1 MPLYPCLI
9 EERLNGLARVCPRSR
24 VVKGGGQRGRTFVED
39 AKLVAQQSRVGGTG
53 LASQFGQALDVVA
66 LVFLDD
72 LVNFRHDVSRL
83 DGSVV
88 EGAAAHLPARRRGD
102 EQGEDPLAGCAVG
115 GVRSRPDG
123 VAHGLLDV
131 PQVLLDDGSLTRKV
145 LVESSLGDRS
155 FAGESLDAS
164 GVDALAVEQVDGR
177 VEDALT
183 RAAATAS
190 FGRGVVLGRHD
201 SSIPMGLHRAQ
212 RRVASVRKYTERYT
226 MSASLRMP
234 FDDQTITHHHE
245 RRGDMPSVLVTGA
258 GRGIGL
264 AITEHMS
271 RRGWDVYATARSDS
285 ALSSLGRLSNVHAI
299 PLDITDRASIAKLS
313 GQLPT
318 ALNGV
323 VNSAG
328 IIVNGPVEG
337 LSLDDLSRQLDVNVT
352 AQIGVTQAVLPKI
365 REARGR
371 IVFMSSVSGLITTP
385 GTGAYSASKYAVE
398 SLADALRMEL
408 RPWGIRV
415 SLIEPGPIRTDMWGD
430 MLDEHDRMVAR
441 LTDEHRALYAS
452 HLAGTRKLLGRM
464 QKLAAD
470 PKRVTKAV
478 DHALT
483 SRRPK
488 RRYILDAVS
497 RAQKALVAISP
508 TAINDA
514 VLATATTSK

>member
-1 MPLYPCLI
+1 
-9 EERLNGLARVCPRSR
+9 
-24 VVKGGGQRGRTFVED
+24 
-39 AKLVAQQSRVGGTG
+39 
-53 LASQFGQALDVVA
+53 
-66 LVFLDD
+66 
-72 LVNFRHDVSRL
+72 
-83 DGSVV
+83 
-88 EGAAAHLPARRRGD
+88 
-102 EQGEDPLAGCAVG
+102 
-115 GVRSRPDG
+115 
-123 VAHGLLDV
+123 
-131 PQVLLDDGSLTRKV
+131 
-145 LVESSLGDRS
+145 
-155 FAGESLDAS
+155 
-164 GVDALAVEQVDGR
+164 
-177 VEDALT
+177 
-183 RAAATAS
+183 
-190 FGRGVVLGRHD
+190 
-201 SSIPMGLHRAQ
+201 
-212 RRVASVRKYTERYT
+212 
-226 MSASLRMP
+226 MP
-234 FDDQTITHHHE
+234 FDDETTTHHNQ
-245 RRGDMPSVLVTGA
+245 RREDMPSVLVTGA

-271 RRGWDVYATARSDS
+271 QRGWDVYATARSDT
-285 ALSSLGRLSNVHAI
+285 ALSSLDRLSNVHAI

-313 GQLPT
+313 DQLPT

-385 GTGAYSASKYAVE
+385 GTGAYCASKYAVE

-408 RPWGIRV
+408 RPWRIPV

-430 MLDEHDRMVAR
+430 MLTEHDRMAAR

-452 HLAGTRKLLGRM
+452 HLAGTRKLLGRL
-464 QKLAAD
+464 QKIAAD

-488 RRYILDAVS
+488 RRYVLDAAS

-514 VLATATTSK
+514 VLAAATTSK